1 MADSQNTN
9 YWQAF
14 EPWKAFV
21 GERPPG
27 RDREFRYLELLSDLA
42 AAGLSLVL
50 RRNRGSPPPPFGDAE
65 GQAVPRSVGWGHKVV
80 DRNVWDRG
88 PVWVHGIDLWQ
99 REWAE
104 PGWGMSPPEPEEAL
118 RIDLP
123 RLKSK
128 ETFRDLKGLWGW
140 ERPRNQSWEPM
151 EKRVALR
158 WQVWAVGQIDQGA
171 AEGLSLWG
179 AAGGGGGSERTVA
192 EGETSVRF

>member
-14 EPWKAFV
+14 ELWKAFV

-27 RDREFRYLELLSDLA
+27 RDWEFRYLELLSDLA

-88 PVWVHGIDLWQ
+88 PVWVHGLTSGSGNG
-99 REWAE
+99 R
-104 PGWGMSPPEPEEAL
+104 SP
-118 RIDLP
+118 
-123 RLKSK
+123 
-128 ETFRDLKGLWGW
+128 
-140 ERPRNQSWEPM
+140 
-151 EKRVALR
+151 
-158 WQVWAVGQIDQGA
+158 
-171 AEGLSLWG
+171 
-179 AAGGGGGSERTVA
+179 GGG
-192 EGETSVRF
+192 